1 MLSRRAF
8 LASSLSTAVA
18 SSAHAQNFPGTLI
31 RIVVPAAP
39 GGGTDI
45 LARAMSQ
52 QLQTM
57 WGQTVIIE
65 NRAGAA
71 GTTMRI
77 SVPGKFWA

>member
-1 MLSRRAF
+1 MSITRRRFVAA
-8 LASSLSTAVA
+8 LPLLAVA
-18 SSAHAQNFPGTLI
+18 SSAHAQTFPGALI

-71 GTTMRI
+71 GPDRH
-77 SVPGKFWA
+77 SAR